1 MKKKGFCQKKQNILP
16 NKSLRITMFSWWFS
30 WFFSIVN
37 VYQYFSTS
45 NMLFNKIGR
54 GLEHEKKNILLDTIY
69 ILVFKKLL
77 ITTFVDGTILE
88 KIIKTYNLRKKS

>member
-1 MKKKGFCQKKQNILP
+1 
-16 NKSLRITMFSWWFS
+16 
-30 WFFSIVN
+30 
-37 VYQYFSTS
+37 
-45 NMLFNKIGR
+45 MLFNKIGR

-88 KIIKTYNLRKKS
+88 KIIKTYNLRKKRKKIYYFYPSITLTK

>member
-1 MKKKGFCQKKQNILP
+1 
-16 NKSLRITMFSWWFS
+16 
-30 WFFSIVN
+30 
-37 VYQYFSTS
+37 
-45 NMLFNKIGR
+45 MLFNKIGR